1 MVVIYFYRILHINT
15 INGFRILLQIFTDET
30 KIEILCKRVA
40 LASSAGNSIGA
51 FRVQNKRAYML
62 SDGKWVVNGVC
73 MTCPGNAPIELP
85 AEEARV
91 ALKAAKCL
99 VKHLFE
105 QEVLA

>member
-1 MVVIYFYRILHINT
+1 
-15 INGFRILLQIFTDET
+15 
-30 KIEILCKRVA
+30 
-40 LASSAGNSIGA
+40 
-51 FRVQNKRAYML
+51 ML